1 MKKNILL
8 LASVVVVMLIPSSLY
23 AEVILDLK
31 NRTVKGAKTDKT
43 IERLNPGTY
52 KFTLKIVG
60 KKKAKVKFVINQ
72 KNAVVGIKKLHKSK
86 YGRGTHQGTFVVQ
99 ARRLQSASGSA
110 AGEYRNDPTTGTQ
123 GASASGA
130 FEADM
135 ANVDATRK
143 ITFKVSNPVGKKKI
157 KYSLKIIRQ

>member
-1 MKKNILL
+1 MRKHIV
-8 LASVVVVMLIPSSLY
+8 LASVIIGMLIPSSLF
-23 AEVILDLK
+23 AEVIFDLQ
-31 NRTVKGAKTDKT
+31 NRTVRGASTDKT

-52 KFTLKIVG
+52 NFTLKIAG

-72 KNAVVGIKKLHKSK
+72 KNAVAGIKKLHKSK
-86 YGRGTHQGTFVVQ
+86 YRRGTHKGTFVVQ

-110 AGEYRNDPTTGTQ
+110 SGDYHHTEEGTG
-123 GASASGA
+123 GSAEGA

-143 ITFKVSNPVGKKKI
+143 ITFKVSNPAGKKKI
-157 KYSLKIIRQ
+157 TYSLKVIKQ